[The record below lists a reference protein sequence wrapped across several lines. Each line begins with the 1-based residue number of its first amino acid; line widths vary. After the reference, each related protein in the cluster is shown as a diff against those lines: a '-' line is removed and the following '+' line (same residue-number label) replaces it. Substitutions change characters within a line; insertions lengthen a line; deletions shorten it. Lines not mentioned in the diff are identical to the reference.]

1 MPDHVSNVGRHEPD
15 TIPIESNK
23 LISNLK
29 SIEFVLILPV
39 TLLLPPFL
47 LHLFHLLAL
56 RRRFALVPV
65 ILLEFAILLLLPS
78 AKLVLSIFQLLQ
90 TVILVLLCIVAGP
103 LFALA
108 AMRATNK
115 LARISVR
122 SAQTTRKQLYSNL
135 PVLVLILEILPLLVM
150 VFVSKLVKISLVVA
164 SLHFLILLF
173 KSALLVTFVL
183 VVEGAFLAALLTSA

>member
-1 MPDHVSNVGRHEPD
+1 
-15 TIPIESNK
+15 
-23 LISNLK
+23 
-29 SIEFVLILPV
+29 
-39 TLLLPPFL
+39 
-47 LHLFHLLAL
+47 
-56 RRRFALVPV
+56 
-65 ILLEFAILLLLPS
+65 
-78 AKLVLSIFQLLQ
+78 
-90 TVILVLLCIVAGP
+90 
-103 LFALA
+103 
-108 AMRATNK
+108 MRATNK